1 MATSDVQIANM
12 GLQKLGAAR
21 IGSFS
26 DDTKN
31 AEEINACYEVLRD
44 AELRRHNWN
53 FARKRVTLAPSAVD
67 PDFDYDYAFPLP
79 ADCLRLLPPAVH
91 GLDWR
96 IESHEGQSSILTN
109 DGATLEV
116 NYIFRVTDPVR
127 FDALFAEMLACRI
140 ADHLSESLT
149 QSKAKGEKA
158 MLDYRV
164 ARAEA
169 RRINAFENISEEAP
183 EDPWL
188 AARR

>member
-1 MATSDVQIANM
+1 MATSDVEVINL

-21 IGSFS
+21 ITALS
-26 DDTKN
+26 DDSTN
-31 AEEINACYEVLRD
+31 AREAGACYVRLRD

-79 ADCLRLLPPAVH
+79 SDCLRLLPPAVN
-91 GLDWR
+91 GFDWR

-109 DGATLEV
+109 DGDSLEI
-116 NYIFRVTDPVR
+116 NYIFRVTDPTK
-127 FDALFAEMLACRI
+127 FDALFDEMLACRI
-140 ADHLSESLT
+140 ADHLCEKLT
-149 QSKAKGEKA
+149 QSNTKADKA
-158 MLDYRV
+158 MKDYKT